1 MTDEHFC
8 KASVYRIT
16 IISLIRPFY
25 IRVIV
30 NIAVSYTDRQTYDKR
45 NTKNEQKIPT
55 LFPEV

>member
-1 MTDEHFC
+1 MNIFV
-8 KASVYRIT
+8 SVYRVT
-16 IISLIRPFY
+16 VISLIRPFY

-30 NIAVSYTDRQTYDKR
+30 NIAVSYTDRQTFDKS

>member
-1 MTDEHFC
+1 MNIFV
-8 KASVYRIT
+8 SVYRVT
-16 IISLIRPFY
+16 VISLIRPFY

-45 NTKNEQKIPT
+45 NTKNEQKTPT

>member
-30 NIAVSYTDRQTYDKR
+30 NIAISYIDRQTFDKR

>member
-1 MTDEHFC
+1 MNIFV
-8 KASVYRIT
+8 SVYRVT
-16 IISLIRPFY
+16 VISLIRPFY

-30 NIAVSYTDRQTYDKR
+30 NIAVSYTDRQT

>member
-1 MTDEHFC
+1 MNIFV
-8 KASVYRIT
+8 SVYRIT

-30 NIAVSYTDRQTYDKR
+30 NIAVPYTDRQTFDKR